1 MGYFLIEGGKKLS
14 GKIKVGGSKNAVLP
28 ILVGSILNK
37 GRTILDNVPKI
48 ADVFVI
54 IEILKHLGA
63 EIEWQNNSLIIN
75 SEKVHYE
82 DCRIDAFR
90 KLRASI
96 LFLGPMLALFKK
108 VKMFRPGGD
117 IIGARPIDVHIN
129 TLKNLGCEIKTNE
142 ALEGRFGK
150 LKSYEVRLKEISVT
164 ATETLLLFLS
174 LIPKRVKIRL
184 AAIEPHVVSLCLF
197 LKLLGVKIKGIGTHF
212 LEIEGR
218 EKIKRNIRFKIP
230 PDQIETGTF
239 VALAAATRSRIEI
252 LDIKEEDLDAL
263 FILMDEMKIKY
274 ELGKNSLKV
283 FPSDIVGTKIQTG
296 LHPKFPT
303 DMQPPFGV
311 LATQAKGVTLIHD
324 WLYENRFS
332 YVNELIYMG
341 ANAEILDPHR
351 AIFIGPT
358 PLKGKEVKSLDIR
371 SGIALIIAGL
381 VASGETIIQEAEK
394 IDRGYEKIEERLK
407 KLGAKIQRFD

>member
-1 MGYFLIEGGKKLS
+1 MAYFLIEGGKKLS

-28 ILVGSILNK
+28 ILAGSILNR
-37 GRTILDNVPKI
+37 GRTILKNVPKI
-48 ADVFVI
+48 ADVFVM

-63 EIEWQNNSLIIN
+63 EVEWQNDSLIIDA
-75 SEKVHYE
+75 EKIHYE
-82 DCRIDAFR
+82 DCRIDAFK

-96 LFLGPMLALFKK
+96 LFLGPLLAIFKK
-108 VKMFRPGGD
+108 AEMFRPGGD
-117 IIGARPIDVHIN
+117 IIGARPIDVHIS
-129 TLKNLGCEIKTNE
+129 TLKNLGCEIKANE
-142 ALEGRFGK
+142 TLEGRFEK
-150 LKSYEVRLKEISVT
+150 LKSFDVRLKEISVT
-164 ATETLLLFLS
+164 ATENLLLFLA
-174 LIPKRVKIRL
+174 LIPKKVRIRL

-197 LKLLGVKIKGIGTHF
+197 LKSLGVKIKGIGTHF

-218 EKIKRNIRFKIP
+218 EKIRKNIKFKIP
-230 PDQIETGTF
+230 PDPIEVGTF
-239 VALAAATRSRIEI
+239 VALASATRSKIEI
-252 LDIKEEDLDAL
+252 LDIREEDLDAL
-263 FILMDEMKIKY
+263 FILMDEMRIKY

-283 FPSDIVGTKIQTG
+283 FPSDVVGTKIQTG
-296 LHPKFPT
+296 LYPKFPS

-311 LATQAKGVTLIHD
+311 LATQARGVTLIHD

-358 PLKGKEVKSLDIR
+358 PLKGKEVRSLDIR